1 MATPWVMIAKA
12 LGGASGEAEE
22 TRKPESAPNVAV
34 ETLVPPTTENQTA
47 PVAATSTAAL
57 PAPQV
62 AEPERWTLD
71 AVGQQTENVRERVD
85 LLMGRLE
92 ELKSLSEE
100 FDQIVQP
107 INAFMHQHT
116 QARSKVAELQTLL
129 ARETDAGRAA
139 RTELA
144 ALQDLHAKLSDD
156 LGMALANLQKHES
169 LLHDQDALIADL
181 RLRVDDKT
189 ASLQN
194 LEQVLA
200 AETDRARTLAA
211 ENQARRSEI
220 EMLEQ
225 ARSRL
230 DRELVEALDTVGR
243 YESENSRLQNVADGF
258 AQRFASLKGQ
268 LAELEP
274 QVQAGRQEVSAL
286 QAKLLVEQTARQKAE
301 ANREAERSSLGMEL
315 ASLQMKAEGLTAHVE
330 TTDRILAHTRDQL
343 RDKAESLRLAEKAL
357 KDFEIEKSTW
367 ERKVETTQ
375 ETMARQTAQ
384 FQEMQKANAE
394 LQSRC
399 DMLSKALAAKDAL
412 IDGANRK
419 ATALSSRLDLLTARI
434 EQERAGFEATNKR
447 LIEELQAEKAERS
460 LAQGAL
466 DIARKS
472 RTKLLAQYSTLKRR
486 QGDGMTGPGD
496 AILVEDE
503 IAAPAPP
510 PRGEFSNVH
519 AFKSGERAN
528 D

>member
-12 LGGASGEAEE
+12 LGGAASEAEASRKAE
-22 TRKPESAPNVAV
+22 TPR
-34 ETLVPPTTENQTA
+34 T
-47 PVAATSTAAL
+47 VAATPTPPPPPVP
-57 PAPQV
+57 PAPQPAPMP

-85 LLMGRLE
+85 QMMGRLE
-92 ELKSLSEE
+92 ELKSLADD

-107 INAFMHQHT
+107 INTFVQQHT
-116 QARSKVAELQTLL
+116 QARSKLAELQMLL
-129 ARETDAGRAA
+129 ARETDAGRAV
-139 RTELA
+139 RSELNN
-144 ALQDLHAKLSDD
+144 LQEAHAKVSDD
-156 LGMALANLQKHES
+156 LAMALASLQKHES

-200 AETDRARTLAA
+200 AETERARALAA
-211 ENQARRSEI
+211 ENHARRNEI

-230 DRELVEALDTVGR
+230 DRELLEALDGVGR
-243 YESENSRLQNVADGF
+243 LESENTRLQNVADGF

-268 LAELEP
+268 LSEMEP
-274 QVQAGRQEVSAL
+274 QLQAGRQEISTL

-301 ANREAERSSLGMEL
+301 ASREAERSAQGMEI
-315 ASLQMKAEGLTAHVE
+315 ASLQMKVEGLTAHVE

-343 RDKAESLRLAEKAL
+343 RDKAEALRLAEKAI
-357 KDFEIEKSTW
+357 KDNEIERATLD
-367 ERKVETTQ
+367 RRVETGV
-375 ETMARQTAQ
+375 EAMARHTTQLQ
-384 FQEMQKANAE
+384 DMQKANAE
-394 LQSRC
+394 LQSRS
-399 DMLSKALAAKDAL
+399 DMLVKAVAAKDA
-412 IDGANRK
+412 IVDGANRK
-419 ATALSSRLDLLTARI
+419 AAALSSRLELLTARI
-434 EQERAGFEATNKR
+434 EQERASFEATNKR

-486 QGDGMTGPGD
+486 QSDGSSVSGDE
-496 AILVEDE
+496 ILVEDDHHFR
-503 IAAPAPP
+503 PD
-510 PRGEFSNVH
+510 FSNVH
-519 AFKSGERAN
+519 AFKGGDRTN